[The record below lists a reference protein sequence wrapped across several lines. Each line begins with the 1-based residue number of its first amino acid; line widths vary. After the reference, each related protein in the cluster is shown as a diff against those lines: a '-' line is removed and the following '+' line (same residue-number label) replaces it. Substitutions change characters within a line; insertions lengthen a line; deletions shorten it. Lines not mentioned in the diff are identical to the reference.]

1 MNPANGPNARLLHPY
16 RPPSSG
22 WREDRNTMHTDK
34 GRNITMPPNTH
45 TISELGPVAA
55 AVAVHCR
62 LQPAV
67 TMNSATS
74 RTPSARVRSG
84 VIGDEFITHAPRLSF
99 CRSRPR
105 PASAGPN
112 CVWPSGFLK
121 TLWEYRQHPELR
133 CGALTSLIRSDVD
146 GFWP

>member
-67 TMNSATS
+67 TMNSTTS
-74 RTPSARVRSG
+74 RTPSARARGGAGGAELIVPLES
-84 VIGDEFITHAPRLSF
+84 RLLLARRGASISNDSVYGTAWVL
-99 CRSRPR
+99 SRK
-105 PASAGPN
+105 ACG
-112 CVWPSGFLK
+112 LK
-121 TLWEYRQHPELR
+121 RTLSERLMGTLR
-133 CGALTSLIRSDVD
+133 EGARRL
-146 GFWP
+146 